1 MSKYGVFVPS
11 RFSNSDKIFKNDLAL
26 KKSIIFNSQTNIY
39 KSCRDSSRFDKFVR
53 KRARYKRKVLS
64 PVRGEFGG
72 EERKEI
78 VSRLS
83 TRLINRRY
91 ETEPRKHV
99 RGRGCGITSPPDYFF
114 QRRPSDLRPAL
125 TLRLAT
131 LVPPFHASRGRW
143 NDESVCTLCTAFNRT
158 HNVAVRVDRWT
169 FRLEATP
176 RHDGTVVRC
185 LFRTRTIDRASWPTS
200 SDLE

>member
-1 MSKYGVFVPS
+1 M
-11 RFSNSDKIFKNDLAL
+11 
-26 KKSIIFNSQTNIY
+26 
-39 KSCRDSSRFDKFVR
+39 
-53 KRARYKRKVLS
+53 KRARYKREEKFLS

-72 EERKEI
+72 ANRGWGGEEGKEM

-99 RGRGCGITSPPDYFF
+99 RGRGCGITSPSDYFF

-158 HNVAVRVDRWT
+158 HNVAVRVDR
-169 FRLEATP
+169 
-176 RHDGTVVRC
+176 
-185 LFRTRTIDRASWPTS
+185 
-200 SDLE
+200 

>member
-1 MSKYGVFVPS
+1 MS
-11 RFSNSDKIFKNDLAL
+11 
-26 KKSIIFNSQTNIY
+26 
-39 KSCRDSSRFDKFVR
+39 
-53 KRARYKRKVLS
+53 
-64 PVRGEFGG
+64 
-72 EERKEI
+72 
-78 VSRLS
+78 
-83 TRLINRRY
+83 RLINRRY

-185 LFRTRTIDRASWPTS
+185 LFRTRTIDRASRPSNRFETIRRFFPSPSCCFVPRIVYHFESHVLIRFRGRKIAVWMLKLFFLWIFFFFLFVLFFEREGERKRYVS
-200 SDLE
+200 VISIGLDVFIGE